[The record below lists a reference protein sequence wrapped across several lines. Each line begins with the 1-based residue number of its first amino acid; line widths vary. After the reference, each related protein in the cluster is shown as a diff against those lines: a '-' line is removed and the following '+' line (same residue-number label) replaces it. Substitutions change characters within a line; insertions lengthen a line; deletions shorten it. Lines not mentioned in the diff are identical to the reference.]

1 MRRVHLPS
9 CLLRLLFVLALCAS
23 AAVRADK
30 LGICYGGKLPAPQQT
45 LNRELFVVIDQTVL
59 LDDGLKQQVANQVR
73 PFLAPNHAVSVIV
86 FSAYTQ
92 GMYTRELV
100 SIQQEGPL
108 STAQRNEVPKP
119 LLSKLDA
126 CLAAQAPRAA
136 QLIGAALREAFQGS
150 SGGIAKSDV
159 MASLKDIS
167 ARIRQSQARERV
179 LLLVSD
185 MLENS
190 SVSSFY
196 SAQSVRKID
205 PVKELRLAQ
214 EQELF
219 GDFDQARVYVVG
231 AGLLNDSVKSKAAYR
246 DPKTMSALKA
256 FWQQYFEKSSA
267 RLQEFGQPALL
278 NPVQ

>member
-1 MRRVHLPS
+1 MNSFGRP
-9 CLLRLLFVLALCAS
+9 LLLGLALLCAV
-23 AAVRADK
+23 APLRAES
-30 LGICYGGKLPAPQQT
+30 LASCYGGKLSAPQIG
-45 LNRELFVVIDQTVL
+45 LSKELFVVVDQTVL

-73 PFLAPNHAVSVIV
+73 PFLAPNHAVSLIV

-100 SIQQEGPL
+100 AVQHDAQL
-108 STAQRNEVPKP
+108 SAAQRNEVPKP

-126 CLAAQAPRAA
+126 CLSAQAPRAA
-136 QLIGAALREAFQGS
+136 QIIGAALRDAFQGS

-167 ARIRQSQARERV
+167 SRVRQSKAKERV
-179 LLLVSD
+179 VLLVSD

-205 PVKELRLAQ
+205 PVKELQLAQ
-214 EQELF
+214 EQQLF
-219 GDFDQARVYVVG
+219 ADFDQARVYVVG
-231 AGLLNDSVKSKAAYR
+231 AGLLNDAGKSKTAYR
-246 DPKTMSALKA
+246 DPKTMAALKA